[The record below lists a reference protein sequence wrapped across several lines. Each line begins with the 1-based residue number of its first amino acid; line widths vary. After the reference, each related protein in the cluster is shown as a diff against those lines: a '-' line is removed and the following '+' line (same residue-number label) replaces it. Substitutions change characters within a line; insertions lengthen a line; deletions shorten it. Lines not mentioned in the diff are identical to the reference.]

1 MNMMEKQMQMGRDL
15 MELNTEWFRK
25 IAEFDGQ
32 NFQKYVDMNQ
42 EFAQRLPQIRDIQ
55 GFVDLQRE
63 YGEALWNNTQEVFKA
78 RNDMLRE
85 AMDANG
91 EVMRGAW
98 STEEPVAE
106 KKPAAK
112 KTAAASAAA

>member
-1 MNMMEKQMQMGRDL
+1 MNPIERQMKLAREL

-42 EFAQRLPQIRDIQ
+42 EFAQRLPQVRDVQ

-63 YGEALWNNTQEVFKA
+63 YGEALWSNTQEVFKA

-85 AMDANG
+85 AMEANG
-91 EVMRGAW
+91 EAVRGAW
-98 STEEPVAE
+98 DANEAPVEE

-112 KTAAASAAA
+112 KTAAAAA